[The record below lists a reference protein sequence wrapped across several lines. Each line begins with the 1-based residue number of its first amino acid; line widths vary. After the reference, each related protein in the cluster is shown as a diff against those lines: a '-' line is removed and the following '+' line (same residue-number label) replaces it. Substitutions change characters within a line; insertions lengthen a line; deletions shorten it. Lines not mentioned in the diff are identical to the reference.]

1 MARELNDLALEHVTH
16 RFDSTIAV
24 DDVGL
29 TVGAGEVVCL
39 VGPSGCGKT
48 TLLRVAAGLEPLQQ
62 GRVLIGEEVMAEGRM
77 SVPPENRNVG
87 LVFQDYAL
95 FPHLTVRGN
104 IAFGLKHL
112 SSSERDEQVAHALDR
127 TGMSGYASIYPH
139 QLSGGEQQ
147 RVALARALAPRPRIV
162 LLDEPFSGLDTSL
175 RHLVRDQAAEILRD
189 AGIATLMVTHDPEE
203 AMYLADRIAVM
214 DQGKLRQVGSPDEIY
229 LEPANAFVAAFFG
242 DVNRFAG
249 QVLTGQVRIPLGPVP
264 TNGHAEGQSVEVLIR
279 PEALSIS
286 TDDTTETPDGVVGS
300 IVSARFL
307 GRSSLI
313 DVRLSDAAGTTV
325 RVHMAGRM
333 LPGTGAAVSVTR
345 DDAQTY
351 VFATYVTAPAVTET
365 SERE

>member
-16 RFDSTIAV
+16 RFDTTVAV
-24 DDVGL
+24 DDCSL

-62 GRVLIGEEVMAEGRM
+62 GRVLIGGEVMADGRA
-77 SVPPENRNVG
+77 SVPPEDRNVG

-112 SSSERDEQVAHALDR
+112 SSAARDEHVAHALER

-139 QLSGGEQQ
+139 QLSGGQQQ

-214 DQGKLRQVGSPDEIY
+214 DRGKLRQIGSPDEIY
-229 LEPANAFVAAFFG
+229 LEPENAFVAAFFG
-242 DVNRFAG
+242 DVNRF
-249 QVLTGQVRIPLGPVP
+249 TGQVASGQVQIPLGSVP
-264 TNGHAEGQSVEVLIR
+264 TNGHGEGQDVEVLIR
-279 PEALSIS
+279 PEALNIS
-286 TDDTTETPDGVVGS
+286 VVGS
-300 IVSARFL
+300 SEPTEGVTGTVIAARFL
-307 GRSSLI
+307 GRSSLV
-313 DVRLSDAAGTTV
+313 DVCLADTAATNV
-325 RVHMAGRM
+325 RIHMSGRM
-333 LPGTGAAVSVTR
+333 LPDTGSTVSVRR

-351 VFATYVTAPAVTET
+351 VFAAPDLANARVE
-365 SERE
+365 

>member
-1 MARELNDLALEHVTH
+1 MVRELNDLAIENVTH

-24 DDVGL
+24 DDCSL
-29 TVGAGEVVCL
+29 SVGAGEVVCL

-48 TLLRVAAGLEPLQQ
+48 PLLRVAAGLEPLQQ
-62 GRVLIGEEVMAEGRM
+62 GRVLIGGEVMADGRT
-77 SVPPENRNVG
+77 SVPPEDRNVG

-112 SSSERDEQVAHALDR
+112 SSTDRDEQVAHALDR

-139 QLSGGEQQ
+139 QLSGGQQQ

-214 DQGKLRQVGSPDEIY
+214 DRGKLRQVGSPDQIY

-242 DVNRFAG
+242 DVNRFTG
-249 QVLTGQVRIPLGPVP
+249 QVATGLVRIPLGPVA
-264 TNGHAEGQSVEVLIR
+264 TNGHADGQTVEVLIR
-279 PEALSIS
+279 PEALRLSAGNS
-286 TDDTTETPDGVVGS
+286 ADSADSVAGTVVA
-300 IVSARFL
+300 ARFL

-313 DVRLSDAAGTTV
+313 DVRLGDNTGTTV
-325 RVHMAGRM
+325 RIHMDGRM
-333 LPGTGAAVSVTR
+333 LPDEGDAVSVTR

-351 VFATYVTAPAVTET
+351 VFAAPEG
-365 SERE
+365 E

>member
-1 MARELNDLALEHVTH
+1 MARALNDLALEHVTH
-16 RFDSTIAV
+16 RFDATIAV

-29 TVGAGEVVCL
+29 TVGAGELVCL

-62 GRVLIGEEVMAEGRM
+62 GRVLIGGEVMADRRM
-77 SVPPENRNVG
+77 SVPPEDRNVG

-112 SSSERDEQVAHALDR
+112 SSAERDEQVAHALER

-139 QLSGGEQQ
+139 QLSGGQQQ

-214 DQGKLRQVGSPDEIY
+214 DQGKLRQVGTPDEIY
-229 LEPANAFVAAFFG
+229 LEPANAFVASFFG
-242 DVNRFAG
+242 DVNHFAG
-249 QVLTGQVRIPLGPVP
+249 RVEKGQVSIPLGPVP
-264 TNGHAEGQSVEVLIR
+264 TNGHAEGQTVEVLIR
-279 PEALSIS
+279 PEALSVAPGG
-286 TDDTTETPDGVVGS
+286 TADTAAGVTGS
-300 IVSARFL
+300 VIAARFL

-313 DVRLSDAAGTTV
+313 DVRLEDAAASTV
-325 RVHMAGRM
+325 RVHMTGRM
-333 LPGTGAAVSVTR
+333 LPDTGAAVTVTR

-351 VFATYVTAPAVTET
+351 VFAMPDHAAAEAK
-365 SERE
+365 

>member
-1 MARELNDLALEHVTH
+1 MARDLNDLALEHLTH
-16 RFDSTIAV
+16 RFDDMIAV
-24 DDVGL
+24 DDVDL

-62 GRVLIGEEVMAEGRM
+62 GKVLIGGEVMADGRV
-77 SVPPENRNVG
+77 SVPPEDRNVG

-112 SSSERDEQVAHALDR
+112 SSDERDVQVAHALDR

-139 QLSGGEQQ
+139 QLSGGQQQ

-203 AMYLADRIAVM
+203 AMYLADKIAVM
-214 DQGKLRQVGSPDEIY
+214 DKGKLRQVGSPDEIY
-229 LEPANAFVAAFFG
+229 REPANAFVAAFFG

-249 QVLTGQVRIPLGPVP
+249 QVASGQVHIPLGPIA
-264 TNGHAEGQSVEVLIR
+264 TNGHAEGQNVEVLIR

-286 TDDTTETPDGVVGS
+286 QGDPMPGTKSIEGAVVA
-300 IVSARFL
+300 ARFL

-313 DVRLSDAAGTTV
+313 DVCLNDAAATNI
-325 RVHMAGRM
+325 RVHMDGRV
-333 LPGTGAAVSVTR
+333 LPDTGSAVSVSR
-345 DDAQTY
+345 DDTQTY
-351 VFATYVTAPAVTET
+351 VFATSGAH
-365 SERE
+365 ERK

>member
-1 MARELNDLALEHVTH
+1 MVRELNDLALEHVTH
-16 RFDSTIAV
+16 RFDDTIAV
-24 DDVGL
+24 DDCSL

-48 TLLRVAAGLEPLQQ
+48 TLLRVAAGLEPLQE
-62 GRVLIGEEVMAEGRM
+62 GRVLIGGEVMADGRM
-77 SVPPENRNVG
+77 SVPPEDRNVG

-112 SSSERDEQVAHALDR
+112 SSADRDEQVAHALDR

-139 QLSGGEQQ
+139 QLSGGQQQ

-214 DQGKLRQVGSPDEIY
+214 DRGKLRQVGSPDQIY

-242 DVNRFAG
+242 DVNRF
-249 QVLTGQVRIPLGPVP
+249 TGQVAAGLVSIPLGPIV
-264 TNGHAEGQSVEVLIR
+264 TNGQAEGQTVEILIR
-279 PEALSIS
+279 PEALRIS
-286 TDDTTETPDGVVGS
+286 TGNSPESADSVTGSVVA
-300 IVSARFL
+300 ARFL

-313 DVRLSDAAGTTV
+313 DVRLGDAAGATV

-333 LPGTGAAVSVTR
+333 LPDEGDTVSVSR

-351 VFATYVTAPAVTET
+351 VFAKSQGE
-365 SERE
+365 